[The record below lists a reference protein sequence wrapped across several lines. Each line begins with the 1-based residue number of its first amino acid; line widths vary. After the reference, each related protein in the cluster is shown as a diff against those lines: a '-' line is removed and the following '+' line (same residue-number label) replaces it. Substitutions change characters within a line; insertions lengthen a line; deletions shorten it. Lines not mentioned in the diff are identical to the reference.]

1 MYLPCIDKNKKKI
14 LNKHMH
20 KFRVFVNR
28 NHSIKWLSI
37 EEGNINIENGIRF
50 FYAYLDYDDNI
61 VERKLFIIDGN
72 DFAQIGMS
80 NKDTRIAILELL
92 MDATGAILVKE

>member
-1 MYLPCIDKNKKKI
+1 
-14 LNKHMH
+14 MH
-20 KFRVFVNR
+20 KFRVFVMR
-28 NHSIKWLSI
+28 NHSIKWLVI

-50 FYAYLDYDDNI
+50 FYSYLDYDGNSI
-61 VERKLFIIDGN
+61 ERKIFIIDGN

-92 MDATGAILVKE
+92 MEATGAILVKE